1 MQHLQLALSIL
12 LLSTG
17 FGGLTVSLIFWFRTR
32 DEALLIVAAETAIF
46 ALGLVVSIGVFY
58 MREIAGGPVDLGRI
72 AGYVN
77 GVLVLIM
84 YSGLLLLVRR
94 VAEGSMAP
102 VFAIGGLV
110 FLVYLVFAFLG
121 PSVQPIYSFMA
132 EHPGLVTVIS
142 VLSASAFHGS
152 SGWYLW
158 RSPVEHA
165 SVTQQLIRSIGL
177 TLILYGTL
185 SAVSTLVFVSAA
197 IPLELT
203 GVFNFVLFVGW
214 NAMLI
219 AAFVRYLVH
228 PADLFAGD
236 LPQQAIDRFGIS
248 PREADV
254 IRLVSEGLSNK
265 EIADRLNV
273 SFTTVRTHLYNIF
286 KKTGAASRL
295 ELLRILSA
303 R

>member
-165 SVTQQLIRSIGL
+165 SVVQQLIRSIGL
-177 TLILYGTL
+177 TLVLYGAL
-185 SAVSTLVFVSAA
+185 SAVSTLILVSAA

>member
-77 GVLVLIM
+77 GVLVLIL

-102 VFAIGGLV
+102 AFAIGGLV

-142 VLSASAFHGS
+142 VLSASAFLGS

-165 SVTQQLIRSIGL
+165 SVIQQLIRSIGL
-177 TLILYGTL
+177 TLVLYGAL
-185 SAVSTLVFVSAA
+185 SAVSTLILVSAA

-203 GVFNFVLFVGW
+203 GVFNFILFVGW

-228 PADLFAGD
+228 PADLFADD

-303 R
+303 G